1 MQRTLTLAA
10 LTVLAVAC
18 TRDATTAPAE
28 VPNAPDRP
36 AYVSILDPGPLTD
49 GDEVALHA
57 EVRSRLGRPLPEVSV
72 QWISSAPDIALVTP
86 DGHLTALREG
96 TVNILAVVSGTQDA
110 VQTMRT
116 VRVLWHPA
124 ASVELSTT
132 DVEVR
137 LGAEPVG
144 ASAIVRGVDGRVL
157 RNRVVE
163 WSAADTSI
171 ARVSAAGVI
180 LPVRAG
186 VTQVTARHGSV
197 SASLVV
203 RVTPPIAE
211 YAYAVTQANGQRLP
225 AVVDEYL
232 DERPG
237 GAMRILTKL
246 HQGTYRNADGYSIQ
260 LSLIT
265 YERVEFYGGWF
276 DREVGRT
283 TITDAGEVTYDW
295 ITGDAIL
302 RSTRVGGLVHALT
315 LVDGKPV
322 LGFRVPGTA
331 DVWTLELQRLP

>member
-1 MQRTLTLAA
+1 MQRTLTLAV
-10 LTVLAVAC
+10 LTLFAVAC
-18 TRDATTAPAE
+18 TRDSTTAPAE
-28 VPNAPDRP
+28 GPDAPDRP
-36 AYVSILDPGPLTD
+36 AYVSILDPGQLTD
-49 GDEVALHA
+49 GDEVALRA
-57 EVRSRLGRPLPEVSV
+57 EVRSRLGRPLPDVSV
-72 QWISSAPDIALVTP
+72 QWISSAPDVAAVTP

-96 TVNILAVVSGTQDA
+96 TVNILAVVSGTQDS

-116 VRVLWHPA
+116 VRILWHPA
-124 ASVELSTT
+124 AALELSTYA
-132 DVEVR
+132 VELPV
-137 LGAEPVG
+137 GAEPVG
-144 ASAIVRGVDGRVL
+144 ASALVRGVDGRVL
-157 RNRVVE
+157 RNREVE

-171 ARVSAAGVI
+171 ARVSATGVI

-186 VTQVTARHGSV
+186 VTQVTARHGNL
-197 SASLVV
+197 SASLAV
-203 RVTPPIAE
+203 RVTQPTVE
-211 YAYAVTQANGQRLP
+211 YAYAVTHANGQRLP

-246 HQGTYRNADGYSIQ
+246 HQGTYRIGDGYSIQ

-295 ITGDAIL
+295 ITGDALL
-302 RSTRVGGLVHALT
+302 RSTRVGGLTHSLT

-322 LGFRVPGTA
+322 LGFRVPGTN
-331 DVWTLELQRLP
+331 DVWALELLRK